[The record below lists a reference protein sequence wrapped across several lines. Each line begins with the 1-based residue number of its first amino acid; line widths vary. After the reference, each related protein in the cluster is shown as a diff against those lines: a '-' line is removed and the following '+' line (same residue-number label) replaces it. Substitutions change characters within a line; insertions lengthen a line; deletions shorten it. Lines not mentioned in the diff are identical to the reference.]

1 MVFPPKIGMFVRKTG
16 KSFTNVTYGRYNSPP
31 LKKIFLP
38 TNIPISG
45 HNWCGSYS

>member
-1 MVFPPKIGMFVRKTG
+1 MVFPPEIGMFVRKTG
-16 KSFTNVTYGRYNSPP
+16 KSFTNVTYGRYNPP